1 MKKINYYL
9 AMSIIV
15 INVSGCA
22 VFDYGA
28 FFNKRAETMQLAQT
42 TSQTSFVV
50 RQHREAK
57 NCTDGMIRDP
67 KRNKDVLVL
76 LRCLVVALVRLTFR
90 RYRCWRCRMLSSRL
104 GT

>member
-28 FFNKRAETMQLAQT
+28 FFNKRAETMQVQT

-57 NCTDGMIRDP
+57 NCTEGMIRDP

-76 LRCLVVALVRLTFR
+76 LALSGGGSRAAYFSALS
-90 RYRCWRCRMLSSRL
+90 MLEMQKH
-104 GT
+104 